1 MVFLEVDGNK
11 VEKELL
17 PGEVIKVDTGNVV
30 GFESSVQYEIEM
42 VKGGMNIFLG
52 GEGAVSHKAYRTGK
66 DHFTDPELRRIL
78 RQDPPVHTVP

>member
-1 MVFLEVDGNK
+1 M
-11 VEKELL
+11 
-17 PGEVIKVDTGNVV
+17 DTGNVV

-52 GEGAVSHKAYRTGK
+52 GEGLFLTRLPDRERSFYRPRTS
-66 DHFTDPELRRIL
+66 EIL